1 MPATHTAP
9 TALTHAAPARLRLVH
24 QGRLHRGASE
34 PVHYSTRCPTCGH
47 RAQLSVTY
55 ADQANG
61 HPPTPGI
68 VRFRCTNQMALTHQS
83 PSNAELIA
91 LL

>member
-9 TALTHAAPARLRLVH
+9 TVPTPTAPARLRLVH
-24 QGRLHRGASE
+24 QRRPHRGASE
-34 PVHYSTRCPTCGH
+34 AIHYSIRCPTCGH
-47 RAQLSVTY
+47 RALLGVTY

-61 HPPTPGI
+61 HPPTPS
-68 VRFRCTNQMALTHQS
+68 VLRFRCTNQMALTHQS